1 MYSKCD
7 LYKKTNTQLKIQV
20 TCISNTQLP
29 TRLFNKL
36 CIENIKFSV
45 EPYEFEGDNFYKIKF
60 LLGKKSKFYDMT
72 PPEFAKEFNLLLN
85 VSTEIIDRTKCFQE
99 RTI

>member
-29 TRLFNKL
+29 TRLLNKM

-45 EPYEFEGDNFYKIKF
+45 EPYEFEGDKFYKIKF
-60 LLGKKSKFYDMT
+60 LFGRKSKFYSMT
-72 PPEFAKEFNLLLN
+72 PPELAKEFNLFLD
-85 VSTEIIDRTKCFQE
+85 VSTEIIDNTKCFQE